1 MKTRWFNQ
9 NQTKLLLDIATFV
22 AFLLAMDPRLTG
34 IPIHEWLSL
43 ALGAAIV
50 VHLLLN
56 WNWIREITRRFFG
69 GVTGRSRLNYVL
81 NLLLFIDGTLIGFS
95 GLMISQAI
103 LPALGISLTHE
114 FFWRWLHSLTA
125 DLVFV
130 ILGLHLGLHWSW
142 IVNCLKKTFSRSPAC
157 ALPVNRKEVK
167 A

>member
-1 MKTRWFNQ
+1 MKTKFFNQ
-9 NQTKLLLDIATFV
+9 NQVKLLIDVLTFA
-22 AFLLAMDPRLTG
+22 AFLMAMDPVLTG
-34 IPIHEWLSL
+34 IPVHEWLSL
-43 ALGAAIV
+43 ALAAVIV

-69 GVTGRSRLNYVL
+69 SVTGRSRLNYFL
-81 NLLLFIDGTLIGFS
+81 NLLLLVDGTLLMFS
-95 GLMISQAI
+95 GILISQAI
-103 LPALGISLTHE
+103 LPAFGISLPHV

-125 DLVFV
+125 DLSVI

-157 ALPVNRKEVK
+157 AVPGKGKEVR